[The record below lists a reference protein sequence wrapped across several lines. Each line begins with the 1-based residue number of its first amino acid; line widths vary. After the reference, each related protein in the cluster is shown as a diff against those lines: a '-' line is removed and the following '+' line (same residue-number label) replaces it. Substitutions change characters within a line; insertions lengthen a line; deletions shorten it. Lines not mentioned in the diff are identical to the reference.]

1 MSDVRPHILE
11 PKNDH
16 EAIQYIAQTV
26 EDLSKDLKELK
37 DTSSHLATREYV
49 DEKMANV
56 DRRLSDHI
64 AGDMDQDDGIPV
76 IRRFLE
82 SGLGR
87 KVSSLLFILVLL
99 GAVTAAHTITKDDM
113 INELKSMG
121 GIESSQQSNN
131 QAKRLPLQDKAKE
144 K

>member
-1 MSDVRPHILE
+1 
-11 PKNDH
+11 
-16 EAIQYIAQTV
+16 
-26 EDLSKDLKELK
+26 
-37 DTSSHLATREYV
+37 
-49 DEKMANV
+49 MANV

-87 KVSSLLFILVLL
+87 KVSSLLVILVLL

-131 QAKRLPLQDKAKE
+131 QAKKLPLQDKAKD

>member
-1 MSDVRPHILE
+1 MTDVRPHILE

-49 DEKMANV
+49 DEQMANV

-87 KVSSLLFILVLL
+87 KVSSLLVILVLL

-113 INELKSMG
+113 INELKGMS
-121 GIESSQQSNN
+121 GIETSQQTHN
-131 QAKRLPLQDKAKE
+131 QARKLPIQDNKE